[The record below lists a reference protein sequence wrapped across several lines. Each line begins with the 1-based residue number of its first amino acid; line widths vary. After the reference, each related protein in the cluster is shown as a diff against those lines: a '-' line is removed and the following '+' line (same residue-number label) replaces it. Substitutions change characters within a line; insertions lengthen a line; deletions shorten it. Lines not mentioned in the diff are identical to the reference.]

1 MEVYGNVH
9 QYSSSY
15 SEVVEIWARQFHNS
29 IIELSCVITANINI
43 ILANIYI
50 LSVFENEVEKETAN
64 SKDDAKCC

>member
-29 IIELSCVITANINI
+29 IIELSLVITAKINI
-43 ILANIYI
+43 NIYI